1 MKLPTFM
8 GGAHPPAHKELTSEC
23 PIEAYVPQGLMV
35 FPMSQH
41 IGAPCS
47 PTVKKGDRVLVGQKI
62 GDTEAFVAAPIL
74 SSVSGTVVEVGL
86 RQTIPGSLD
95 TCVVVENDGLHERDT
110 SLTPHPDYEK
120 LEPKEILRIIRDA
133 GIVGLGGACFPTAV
147 KLSPPPDRNIRWL
160 IVNGAECEPYLN
172 CDNRL
177 MREGPADIVR
187 GLRICKQ
194 LFPNAEGVIAI
205 EDNKPEAFAEMTAA
219 IAPYADEK
227 IRVSAMEVKYPQ
239 GAEKMLIYTVT
250 GQEIPVG
257 ALPADVGCIILN
269 VRTIHAIEQ
278 AIVEGLPLTD
288 RIISVTGDAITTPK
302 NLLAPLGTSI
312 RELVDFAGG
321 FKEQP
326 AKVLAGGP
334 MMGTSMRSLD
344 VPVVKGTSGILALTA
359 KSTLYEAESSC
370 LRCGRCVDA
379 CPMGLQPATLDHMVR
394 KREYALFEETGG
406 MNCIECGSCTYM
418 CPSRRFLTQTCREGK
433 AAVLAER
440 RKKGAK

>member
-1 MKLPTFM
+1 M
-8 GGAHPPAHKELTSEC
+8 
-23 PIEAYVPQGLMV
+23 
-35 FPMSQH
+35 
-41 IGAPCS
+41 
-47 PTVKKGDRVLVGQKI
+47 
-62 GDTEAFVAAPIL
+62 L
-74 SSVSGTVVEVGL
+74 SSLLPFFPASRGPSWKWVAPDHS
-86 RQTIPGSLD
+86 GSLD

-110 SLTPHPDYEK
+110 SLTPRPDYEK
-120 LEPKEILRIIRDA
+120 LEPKEILRIIREA

-227 IRVSAMEVKYPQ
+227 IRVSAMGGQIPA
-239 GAEKMLIYTVT
+239 GCGKMLIYTVT

-257 ALPADVGCIILN
+257 ALLLTWGVLFSMS
-269 VRTIHAIEQ
+269 RTIHAIEQ

-321 FKEQP
+321 F
-326 AKVLAGGP
+326 
-334 MMGTSMRSLD
+334 
-344 VPVVKGTSGILALTA
+344 
-359 KSTLYEAESSC
+359 
-370 LRCGRCVDA
+370 
-379 CPMGLQPATLDHMVR
+379 
-394 KREYALFEETGG
+394 
-406 MNCIECGSCTYM
+406 
-418 CPSRRFLTQTCREGK
+418 
-433 AAVLAER
+433 
-440 RKKGAK
+440 